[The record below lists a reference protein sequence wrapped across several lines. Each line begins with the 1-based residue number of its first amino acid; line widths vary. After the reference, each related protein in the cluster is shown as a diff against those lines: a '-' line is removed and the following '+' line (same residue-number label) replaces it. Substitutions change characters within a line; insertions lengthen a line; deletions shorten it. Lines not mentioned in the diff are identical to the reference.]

1 MKENEVMPFALTQMD
16 VGLAN
21 RVKEGRWKRQICA
34 VTYVESKTM
43 VPESLS
49 RKVVA
54 LIVGC
59 LVAYV
64 VSVIAIK
71 FLMGFVK
78 RHSFSAF
85 GIYRIALAA
94 LMAILLIVGI
104 A

>member
-49 RKVVA
+49 RN
-54 LIVGC
+54 
-59 LVAYV
+59 
-64 VSVIAIK
+64 S
-71 FLMGFVK
+71 
-78 RHSFSAF
+78 H
-85 GIYRIALAA
+85 
-94 LMAILLIVGI
+94 
-104 A
+104 